1 MFTSKRNDVEPMAA
15 LLSFDTTYKTYLWKV
30 CVEAREST
38 ESNSTWK
45 AEMPSSKHE
54 LRVCVYLFFFYLFIF
69 LSVWNV
75 THRTTLQRTA
85 ANWMCL
91 IESSNTKNSRRG
103 LRDESTWSTT
113 VEDRPKIY

>member
-15 LLSFDTTYKTYLWKV
+15 LLSLDTTYKTYLWKV

-54 LRVCVYLFFFYLFIF
+54 LRVCVYLLLFF
-69 LSVWNV
+69 SV
-75 THRTTLQRTA
+75 
-85 ANWMCL
+85 CL
-91 IESSNTKNSRRG
+91 KCHASNDVAKNSRQLNVFNR
-103 LRDESTWSTT
+103 
-113 VEDRPKIY
+113 VN

>member
-15 LLSFDTTYKTYLWKV
+15 LLSLDTTYKTYLWKV

-54 LRVCVYLFFFYLFIF
+54 LCVCVYLLLFF

-75 THRTTLQRTA
+75 THRT
-85 ANWMCL
+85 
-91 IESSNTKNSRRG
+91 KNGRQLNVFNR
-103 LRDESTWSTT
+103 
-113 VEDRPKIY
+113 VN

>member
-15 LLSFDTTYKTYLWKV
+15 LLSLDTTYKTYLWKV

-54 LRVCVYLFFFYLFIF
+54 LRVCVYLLLFFLP
-69 LSVWNV
+69 VWNV
-75 THRTTLQRTA
+75 THRT
-85 ANWMCL
+85 
-91 IESSNTKNSRRG
+91 KNGRQLNVFNR
-103 LRDESTWSTT
+103 
-113 VEDRPKIY
+113 VN

>member
-15 LLSFDTTYKTYLWKV
+15 LLSLDTTYKTYLWKV

-54 LRVCVYLFFFYLFIF
+54 LRVCVYFFFFIYLFFCLFEM
-69 LSVWNV
+69 S
-75 THRTTLQRTA
+75 R
-85 ANWMCL
+85 
-91 IESSNTKNSRRG
+91 IERRC
-103 LRDESTWSTT
+103 E
-113 VEDRPKIY
+113 ERPPIECV

>member
-54 LRVCVYLFFFYLFIF
+54 LRVCVYFFFLFIYF
-69 LSVWNV
+69 SV
-75 THRTTLQRTA
+75 
-85 ANWMCL
+85 CL
-91 IESSNTKNSRRG
+91 KFHASNDVAKNSRQLNVFNR
-103 LRDESTWSTT
+103 
-113 VEDRPKIY
+113 VN

>member
-15 LLSFDTTYKTYLWKV
+15 LLSLDTTYKTYLWKV

-54 LRVCVYLFFFYLFIF
+54 LRVCVYLLLFFTVCLKYHASNDVVKNGRQL
-69 LSVWNV
+69 NV
-75 THRTTLQRTA
+75 FNRV
-85 ANWMCL
+85 N
-91 IESSNTKNSRRG
+91 
-103 LRDESTWSTT
+103 
-113 VEDRPKIY
+113 

>member
-15 LLSFDTTYKTYLWKV
+15 LLSLDTTYKTYLWKV

-54 LRVCVYLFFFYLFIF
+54 LRVCVYLLFFF

-75 THRTTLQRTA
+75 THRT
-85 ANWMCL
+85 
-91 IESSNTKNSRRG
+91 KNGRQLNVFNR
-103 LRDESTWSTT
+103 
-113 VEDRPKIY
+113 VN

>member
-15 LLSFDTTYKTYLWKV
+15 LLSLDTTYKTYLWKV

-54 LRVCVYLFFFYLFIF
+54 LRVCVYLFFFFCLFEM
-69 LSVWNV
+69 S
-75 THRTTLQRTA
+75 R
-85 ANWMCL
+85 
-91 IESSNTKNSRRG
+91 IERR
-103 LRDESTWSTT
+103 RE
-113 VEDRPKIY
+113 ERPPIECV